1 MLVTGQAWNTREKVW
16 HLRRLANV
24 FNQLNKHMKNY
35 CRNSNPSWRLYV
47 SLMSREERQRMIFV
61 FIREKKQHE
70 MCAIHMKRYLHFIY
84 IYMLAESKAMI
95 HMRRVHNAVETRTTT
110 WVNLLCVRPMVNDAI
125 KAALLISSFS
135 KMSFQ
140 GLLVH

>member
-1 MLVTGQAWNTREKVW
+1 
-16 HLRRLANV
+16 
-24 FNQLNKHMKNY
+24 
-35 CRNSNPSWRLYV
+35 
-47 SLMSREERQRMIFV
+47 
-61 FIREKKQHE
+61 
-70 MCAIHMKRYLHFIY
+70 
-84 IYMLAESKAMI
+84 MLAESKAMI